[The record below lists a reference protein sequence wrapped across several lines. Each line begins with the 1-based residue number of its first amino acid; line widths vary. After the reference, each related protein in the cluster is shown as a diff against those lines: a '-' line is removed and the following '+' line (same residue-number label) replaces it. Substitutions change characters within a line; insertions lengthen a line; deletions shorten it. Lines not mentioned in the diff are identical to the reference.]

1 MEELYEKDL
10 HDPDNHDGVINVF
23 FLLDVGEKNNISDS
37 NLKPS

>member
-1 MEELYEKDL
+1 MLVQLVTEFCF
-10 HDPDNHDGVINVF
+10 VF